1 METPE
6 DFLKHYH
13 NNLPNDW
20 LFEKREVVARLIKEY
35 EEQALHFVGKS
46 EQLPCDECVSCQ
58 RELFI
63 AMRLSDNENNL
74 AYFLERLYE
83 AKKI

>member
-6 DFLKHYH
+6 EFLKHYH

-35 EEQALHFVGKS
+35 TEQALRIHDVEKALKLA
-46 EQLPCDECVSCQ
+46 E
-58 RELFI
+58 
-63 AMRLSDNENNL
+63 NENN
-74 AYFLERLYE
+74 
-83 AKKI
+83 

>member
-35 EEQALHFVGKS
+35 AEQALH
-46 EQLPCDECVSCQ
+46 C
-58 RELFI
+58 REKRTVAL
-63 AMRLSDNENNL
+63 
-74 AYFLERLYE
+74 
-83 AKKI
+83 

>member
-6 DFLKHYH
+6 EFLKHYH

-35 EEQALHFVGKS
+35 TEQALRIHDVGRS
-46 EQLPCDECVSCQ
+46 EQLLAFKKWEAEKCKLPWDASPEQ
-58 RELFI
+58 I
-63 AMRLSDNENNL
+63 IKQYLSQ
-74 AYFLERLYE
+74 
-83 AKKI
+83 

>member
-6 DFLKHYH
+6 EFLKNYH

-35 EEQALHFVGKS
+35 TEQALREQGTALQS
-46 EQLPCDECVSCQ
+46 EQLDCVECDY
-58 RELFI
+58 
-63 AMRLSDNENNL
+63 MRVSDNSIECRRCGS
-74 AYFLERLYE
+74 AIDFTS
-83 AKKI
+83 